1 MVTEKNNEIKQ
12 LSDEVE
18 KNIANIKHKFI
29 VISGKGGVGK
39 TTVSVCLAYSLAL
52 KGYEVG
58 LLDVDIHGPNVNKM
72 VGLTNETLIGDGI
85 RMNPIKVLP
94 NLKVISTASIID
106 NPDIPIIWRGPLKM
120 KLIRQFLADVN
131 WGSLDYL
138 IVDSPP
144 GTGDEPLSVVQLISD
159 LDGAIVVT
167 TPQEV
172 ALLDA
177 RKSIQF
183 AKKLGIPFI
192 GVVENMSGLI
202 CPHCKKNIDLFGK
215 GGGKRAAKEMNVNF
229 LGEIPMDLEVI
240 KLCDKGKALAVLEKN
255 SVVSESIMKITEVI
269 DKYVKSQN
277 VVL

>member
-1 MVTEKNNEIKQ
+1 VVTEKNNEIKQ